1 MKVGDIL
8 LGLKVDTA
16 GLKEQISGAG
26 TEAGT
31 ALTEKLNGQFTVLK
45 GTIAGLATGAISKMT
60 ASLADGIKAGLG
72 YTATLEQTTTAF
84 STMTGSAA
92 KAQQIVQELST
103 MAAKTPF
110 EMTDLTQATKT
121 LMEYGLTSRK
131 AVSSMQMLGDISQG
145 NAQKM
150 QSLALAYGQMSS
162 LGKVQLQD
170 IRQMISA
177 GFNPLQVVSERTGE
191 SMASLYQRISKGTM
205 SVNEITAAM
214 QAATSKGGAYYQSMA
229 KQSKTLNGAISTLK
243 ENATKLM
250 STLLSPAVTWFANV
264 ALPYL
269 TKAVASLQ
277 ARLNKLF
284 GIKTSTTNTKTLG
297 RLTSLS
303 DGLGRS
309 AKKTRQAISD
319 SAKKATESVKK
330 AAKEAKNSLAAFDE
344 INNLTTQSKTKTG
357 KSKGKSKGKN
367 GGKSGSGS
375 ASGGDD
381 DSDGPAAAVTKNTA
395 GPLQKAF
402 GKIKSVIGPSFN
414 RMKNNAKRLFD
425 DIVGSIKKVALNG
438 TGLKTLKLMA
448 GIINGIFG
456 TIANIA
462 GALAKAWEHNET
474 GTKIIQHLW
483 DIFNAILK
491 VILAIV
497 SAVEKMTRKL
507 NLNYLLETIEYVLRY
522 AALVIN
528 DIADGIAKMMG
539 YIADGK
545 WGKAGEAL
553 SDGFKKAF
561 ADLAAFFNN
570 FDYKKFGK
578 TITNIMVGA
587 FNALGDFLSHIDW
600 GGLAAGLLNVLWSV
614 VKAVLKAIANIDWM
628 KILKALFS
636 IPAKLAE
643 EARKAIDKMKI
654 PAPVKA
660 LLKVLTNTGITA
672 GFGTLF
678 AFKGAAGILKTV
690 AALQKGLAGISLA
703 GSKIAGVFTTGFA
716 NVGTVLG
723 GLVSGV
729 SKLAAFAAANPAV
742 LIIAGIVAV
751 IAALV
756 ALYRHCR
763 VFRNFVNGLWAF
775 IKKIF
780 SKVVGF
786 VKRDWKEILLLMMN
800 PIAGLFAMFYKHS
813 AKFRHVV
820 DGMLKTVKGFF
831 TGVFNRA
838 VSFFSGIGKA
848 ISGFFKRIVEGA
860 KQIAKAV
867 KNSVVGQVVG
877 KIFDAAGSLIGAGLG
892 ALPHL
897 ASGGYV
903 EANTPRLAVVGD
915 NRHEGEFVAPEGKL
929 KAAVQEAM
937 AEERVYNAGNS
948 AATTGAVL
956 TALYEILKELKG
968 KNLNIDGDRLADV
981 IDRKKKEKGLR
992 TG

>member
-8 LGLKVDTA
+8 LGLKVDTS
-16 GLKEQISGAG
+16 GLRNQISNAG

-31 ALTEKLNGQFTVLK
+31 TLTEKMTGQFSVLK
-45 GTIAGLATGAISKMT
+45 GALADLAAGAISKMT
-60 ASLADGIKAGLG
+60 SALAGGIKAGIG
-72 YTATLEQTTTAF
+72 YTAALEQTATAF

-110 EMTDLTQATKT
+110 EMTDLTKATQT
-121 LMEYGLTSRK
+121 LMEYGLTSKK

-145 NAQKM
+145 NAEKM

-170 IRQMISA
+170 VKQMISA

-229 KQSKTLNGAISTLK
+229 KQSKTLNGVISTLK

-269 TKAVASLQ
+269 IKAVDTLQ

-284 GIKTSTTNTKTLG
+284 GIKTNTGNGKTLG
-297 RLTSLS
+297 KLTGLS

-319 SAKKATESVKK
+319 SAKKATESVKR

-344 INNLTTQSKTKTG
+344 INNLTTQSKAKTG
-357 KSKGKSKGKN
+357 KSKGKSKG
-367 GGKSGSGS
+367 GSGS
-375 ASGGDD
+375 ESGGDD
-381 DSDGPAAAVTKNTA
+381 DSDGPAAAIAKNA
-395 GPLQKAF
+395 DGPLQKAV
-402 GKIKSVIGPSFN
+402 GKVKSIIGPSFN
-414 RMKNNAKRLFD
+414 RMKNNTKRLFD
-425 DIVGSIKKVALNG
+425 DIADSVRKVALNG

-456 TIANIA
+456 TIGNIA
-462 GALAKAWEHNET
+462 GALARAWEHNET
-474 GTKIIQHLW
+474 GTKIVQHLW
-483 DIFNAILK
+483 DIFNSILK

-497 SAVEKMTRKL
+497 SAIEKMTRKL
-507 NLNYLLETIEYVLRY
+507 NLNYLLENIEYTLKY
-522 AALVIN
+522 AALIID
-528 DIADGIAKMMG
+528 DIADGISRMMG

-545 WGKAGEAL
+545 FGKAGEAL

-561 ADLAAFFNN
+561 SDLAAYFNN

-578 TITNIMVGA
+578 TITNVIVGA

-600 GGLAAGLLNVLWSV
+600 GGLAVGLLNVLWSV
-614 VKAVLKAIANIDWM
+614 VKSILKTIASIDWM
-628 KILKALFS
+628 KVLKALFS

-654 PAPVKA
+654 PAPIKA
-660 LLKVLTNTGITA
+660 LLKVLTNSGIATGFTA
-672 GFGTLF
+672 LF

-690 AALQKGLAGISLA
+690 ATLQKGLLGISLA
-703 GSKIAGVFTTGFA
+703 GSKIAGIFTTGFA

-723 GLVSGV
+723 GLISGV

-751 IAALV
+751 VAALV
-756 ALYRHCR
+756 ALYRHCK
-763 VFRNFVNGLWAF
+763 VFRNFVNGLWAL

-780 SKVVGF
+780 SRVVGF
-786 VKRDWKEILLLMMN
+786 VKRDWKEILLFLAN

-813 AKFRHVV
+813 AKFRNVV
-820 DGMLKTVKGFF
+820 NGMLKTVKGFF
-831 TGVFNRA
+831 TGIFEKA
-838 VSFFSGIGKA
+838 VSFFSNIGKA

-860 KQIAKAV
+860 KQIAEAV
-867 KNSVVGQVVG
+867 KNSVVGQIVG
-877 KIFDAAGSLIGAGLG
+877 KVFDAAGNLIGAGLS
-892 ALPHL
+892 ALPHF

-929 KAAVQEAM
+929 KAAVQQAM
-937 AEERVYNAGNS
+937 AEERVYNAGNN
-948 AATTGAVL
+948 ATSTGALLAV
-956 TALYEILKELKG
+956 LYEILKELKE
-968 KNLNIDGDRLADV
+968 KNITIDGDKLTAM
-981 IDRKKKEKGLR
+981 IERKKKEKGLR

>member
-1 MKVGDIL
+1 MKVGDVL
-8 LGLKVDTA
+8 LGLKVDTS

-26 TEAGT
+26 AEAGT

-60 ASLADGIKAGLG
+60 SSLADGIKAGLG

-284 GIKTSTTNTKTLG
+284 GIKTNTTNTKTLG

-303 DGLGRS
+303 DGLGKS

-357 KSKGKSKGKN
+357 KSKGKSK
-367 GGKSGSGS
+367 SGSGN

-381 DSDGPAAAVTKNTA
+381 DPDGPAAAVTKNTA
-395 GPLQKAF
+395 GPLQQAF
-402 GKIKSVIGPSFN
+402 RKVKEAIGPSFN

-528 DIADGIAKMMG
+528 DIADGIARMMG

-561 ADLAAFFNN
+561 ADLASFFNN

-578 TITNIMVGA
+578 TITNIIVGA

-614 VKAVLKAIANIDWM
+614 VKAVLKAISSIDWM

-654 PAPVKA
+654 PAPIKA

-672 GFGTLF
+672 GFGTLI

-831 TGVFNRA
+831 TGVFEKA

-867 KNSVVGQVVG
+867 KNSVVGQAVG
-877 KIFDAAGSLIGAGLG
+877 GLFNAATNLISEGLS

-915 NRHEGEFVAPEGKL
+915 NKSQGEFVAPEGKL

-948 AATTGAVL
+948 AATTGAML
-956 TALYEILKELKG
+956 MALYEILKELKG
-968 KNLNIDGDRLADV
+968 KNLNIDGDRLADIV
-981 IDRKKKEKGLR
+981 ERKKKEKGLR